1 MKIIIVVAAAVF
13 LLIVFNIVYYSRRE
27 EEREGLY
34 EIREEPPMVYVEPVT
49 QQRSKV
55 VSVDVTPKTES
66 EWLAPYEE
74 RYGKFLN

>member
-1 MKIIIVVAAAVF
+1 
-13 LLIVFNIVYYSRRE
+13 
-27 EEREGLY
+27 
-34 EIREEPPMVYVEPVT
+34 MVYVEPVT